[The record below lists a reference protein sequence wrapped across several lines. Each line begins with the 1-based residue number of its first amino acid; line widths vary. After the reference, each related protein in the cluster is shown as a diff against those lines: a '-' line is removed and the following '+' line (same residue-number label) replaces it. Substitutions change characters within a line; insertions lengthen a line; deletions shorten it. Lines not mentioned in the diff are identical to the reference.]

1 MNERIVIGLISGLV
15 VSVGA
20 WVWHSD
26 FFTKTQKIIIIISL
40 LFPPGALA
48 VIILISIYNNV
59 TKPNRAAPNP
69 TVTQP
74 TKDLSVLEESL
85 VKVKELHEKGIF
97 TDSELNEKTSELEK
111 KIQTIKE
118 AKIHQSL
125 ESKVKESEE
134 YKALVVLRSSQVI
147 DGEEFD
153 RKVKKLVDEYLQ
165 KASSAHQAESTTT
178 EVEVDSNDDLIP
190 TVIFFVIIAI
200 GALVIMA
207 ALGTT

>member
-1 MNERIVIGLISGLV
+1 MNERILIGLISGLV
-15 VSVGA
+15 VSIGA

-26 FFTKTQKIIIIISL
+26 FFTKTQKIIIFISL

-59 TKPNRAAPNP
+59 RPNKAAPNP

-85 VKVKELHEKGIF
+85 GKIKELHEKGIF

-111 KIQTIKE
+111 QIRSIQEEK
-118 AKIHQSL
+118 AQKSF

-134 YKALVVLRSSQVI
+134 YRALLVLRSSQVI
-147 DGEEFD
+147 SSEEFD
-153 RKVKKLVDEYLQ
+153 KKVKKLIDDKMV
-165 KASSAHQAESTTT
+165 ESTA
-178 EVEVDSNDDLIP
+178 VNLDVVVDDGKIRNHDNMILGI
-190 TVIFFVIIAI
+190 VIVII
-200 GALVIMA
+200 LVIVYA
-207 ALGTT
+207 AINS